1 MDTLTFIEKLV
12 EHLTWP
18 ILIVAVCLILKK
30 PIIELLKRLSRAQ
43 HKDTV
48 FDFSHGQQQLPSGD
62 SNIADAMPQ
71 DSLGLVKEAEDRI
84 NQALESLELK
94 TDSEKLKVLLTH
106 HADLHIRNTF
116 SEINHLIYG
125 SQLALLQ
132 ALNVQPDKVESEFLA
147 SFFEGAKKQFPDFYK
162 SYSFENYLNFLK
174 ATGLV
179 NTEGGKYFITV
190 LGRGFLRFITENGIN
205 TNRIY

>member
-12 EHLTWP
+12 EHLIWP
-18 ILIVAVCLILKK
+18 MLIVTVCLILKT

-48 FDFSHGQQQLPSGD
+48 LDFSPGYQQLPSVD
-62 SNIADAMPQ
+62 SSIVDAMPQ

-84 NQALESLELK
+84 IQTLEGLELK
-94 TDSEKLKVLLTH
+94 TDTEKLKVLLKH
-106 HADLHIRNTF
+106 HADLHLRNMF

-132 ALNVQPDKVESEFLA
+132 ALNVQANKVEKEFLE
-147 SFFEGAKKQFPDFYK
+147 SFFEGAKKQFPDFYQ
-162 SYSFENYLNFLK
+162 SYTFENYLNFLK
-174 ATGLV
+174 ATGLI
-179 NTEGGKYFITV
+179 NTENGKYFITV